1 MFQIR
6 EILWNLQLI
15 FDINRGKN
23 FTQYTHEQRFP
34 KTHLLLEMINYWISF
49 NEDVPDEKK
58 CRYHKRYYQDYTNK
72 QKLERMT
79 KKQNEEG
86 DLLRRSSRIAGKMG
100 KKNMDVRSSRSQMF
114 FKIGVLKN
122 FSKFARKNL
131 FQSLFFN
138 KAAGPWQR
146 CFPVNFEKF
155 LRTLFSIEQLRW
167 LLLGRGS

>member
-1 MFQIR
+1 
-6 EILWNLQLI
+6 
-15 FDINRGKN
+15 
-23 FTQYTHEQRFP
+23 
-34 KTHLLLEMINYWISF
+34 MINYWISF

-86 DLLRRSSRIAGKMG
+86 DLLRQSSRIAGKIG

-138 KAAGPWQR
+138 KAAGP
-146 CFPVNFEKF
+146 
-155 LRTLFSIEQLRW
+155 
-167 LLLGRGS
+167 